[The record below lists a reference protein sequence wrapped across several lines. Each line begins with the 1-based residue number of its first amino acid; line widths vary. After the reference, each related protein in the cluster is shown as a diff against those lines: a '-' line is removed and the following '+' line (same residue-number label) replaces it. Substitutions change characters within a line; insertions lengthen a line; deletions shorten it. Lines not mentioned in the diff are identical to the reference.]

1 MKEFLDSERTD
12 LAKKYG
18 YLFSGQELN
27 TSYNYQTADQVRTI
41 LNENVKTERIG
52 YIIGKWYHDK
62 EQSNMYYLMIDGQKY
77 KKRYFEKDLEL
88 AKQKVVEQLT
98 SAKKEAAS
106 IIDQANKRAIEI
118 VEEAKEKARLEG
130 DRLKASAQAEIEQAT
145 SRAREELR
153 SKVGT
158 LALAGAEKILESS
171 IDQNAHNELVNK
183 LAAEL

>member
-1 MKEFLDSERTD
+1 MNLNATFIGQMVAFVIFIYLTHRFVWPPIVAAMAERT
-12 LAKKYG
+12 KRI
-18 YLFSGQELN
+18 
-27 TSYNYQTADQVRTI
+27 ADGLQAA
-41 LNENVKTERIG
+41 
-52 YIIGKWYHDK
+52 DK
-62 EQSNMYYLMIDGQKY
+62 A
-77 KKRYFEKDLEL
+77 EKDLEL

-98 SAKKEAAS
+98 SAKKEAAI

-130 DRLKASAQAEIEQAT
+130 DRLKSSAQAEIEQAT

-153 SKVGT
+153 SKVVT

>member
-1 MKEFLDSERTD
+1 MNLNATFIGQMVAFVIFIYLTHRFVWPPIVAAMAERT
-12 LAKKYG
+12 KRI
-18 YLFSGQELN
+18 
-27 TSYNYQTADQVRTI
+27 ADGLQAA
-41 LNENVKTERIG
+41 
-52 YIIGKWYHDK
+52 DK
-62 EQSNMYYLMIDGQKY
+62 A
-77 KKRYFEKDLEL
+77 EKDLEL

-98 SAKKEAAS
+98 SAKKEAAI
-106 IIDQANKRAIEI
+106 IIDQANKRGIEI

-153 SKVGT
+153 SKVVT